1 MTQQREK
8 EVYFT
13 VNDREEE
20 MIKWLQN
27 RIGIRSIDSLL
38 MYLVN
43 EKYNILKDDEQF
55 KRDKLAKDA
64 AQLNWFSSSKPPSP
78 TGNNIPYQQTPPS
91 Y

>member
-55 KRDKLAKDA
+55 KRDKIAKDA
-64 AQLNWFSSSKPPSP
+64 AQLNWFSNNP
-78 TGNNIPYQQTPPS
+78 TPNTPGKIPYQPPS